1 MHSRSLTHAGLFLQA
16 IGIRIG
22 AESAGTSLVHG
33 PRTADTLIAGGRALA
48 SAVVGVGRLFALPL
62 AGRPIA
68 EIWGMTGLL
77 LCLLASPS
85 AGSAAPNTIGSS
97 EEVRPRFELLHL
109 WLTEEEDRAVA
120 VFRDA
125 LMAKG
130 VEWSEHRHSSS
141 FLSLKTE
148 YADRLALGN
157 PPTGTHWIASEE
169 LRQMVD
175 SGVFR
180 LIESAPG
187 NPPFEELLLPEILE
201 VVSHGSGITTLPV
214 GIHLQNHMVYNA
226 EIFDELQLD
235 VPDSWEELIQ
245 IMPQIKAAGYT
256 PITMSD
262 ERWQLRFF
270 FFSILSSLIG
280 PDDLIALVNGT
291 SRAVNWRAELIE
303 ALGLLDAMRDYTN
316 ADNANLGWE
325 ASIDQLVEGRAVI
338 SFLAD
343 FSSPLYADDERFV
356 CRLPPGND
364 YVIWAFDSIALT
376 RTDDPAEI
384 AGQDAMIEIAGKF
397 ATLQRYVGEKGGI
410 PVQVHSS
417 MDGINRC
424 SVQSIAEWQR
434 ASRKIHIGPGWTT
447 SLNVISAVVQNFW
460 RSPGTSA
467 EATADEIIEVMGRLR
482 DLTVGMDPQN

>member
-1 MHSRSLTHAGLFLQA
+1 MAVVEIVRSLAVPFTD
-16 IGIRIG
+16 RRG
-22 AESAGTSLVHG
+22 AELC
-33 PRTADTLIAGGRALA
+33 
-48 SAVVGVGRLFALPL
+48 GV
-62 AGRPIA
+62 
-68 EIWGMTGLL
+68 TGLL

-85 AGSAAPNTIGSS
+85 VGIGSAYSAIAG

-109 WLTEEEDRAVA
+109 WLTEEEYRALA

-125 LMAKG
+125 LVAEG
-130 VEWSEHRHSSS
+130 VEWGEHRHSSS

-201 VVSHGSGITTLPV
+201 VVSHGSGITALPV

-226 EIFDELQLD
+226 DILDELQLD
-235 VPDSWEELIQ
+235 VPDSWEELIR
-245 IMPQIKAAGYT
+245 IMPLIEAAGYT
-256 PITMSD
+256 PISMSD

-270 FFSILSSLIG
+270 FSSILSSLIG
-280 PDDLIALVNGT
+280 PDDFIALVNGT
-291 SRAVNWRAELIE
+291 GRAVNWRAELIE
-303 ALGLLDAMRDYTN
+303 ALRLLDRMRDHAN

-325 ASIDQLVEGRAVI
+325 ASIDHLVEGRAVI

-343 FSSPLYADDERFV
+343 FSSPLYAGDERFV

-364 YVIWAFDSIALT
+364 YVLWAFDSIALT
-376 RTDDPAEI
+376 RTDIPAEI
-384 AGQDAMIEIAGKF
+384 AGQDAMIEVAGKF

-410 PVQVHSS
+410 PVHVRSS

-434 ASRKIHIGPGWTT
+434 ALRKIHIGPGWTT

-482 DLTVGMDPQN
+482 DLTVGVDPQN